1 MATRMA
7 IDLVTEND
15 LARKEDE
22 LTHTFYGGFLIPVK
36 PKQEAGDQLQTML
49 GARFLV
55 SNTLNFHCH
64 TVSL

>member
-1 MATRMA
+1 MATRTA
-7 IDLVTEND
+7 TIDLVTEND

-49 GARFLV
+49 GARF
-55 SNTLNFHCH
+55 
-64 TVSL
+64 SLATH